1 MLLFLNS
8 YFDLEKLAYT
18 PPHVPA
24 RVTGSKISFSMSY
37 DCTVPEWDKVHQ
49 PDIAVHQLSM
59 CTGLRWT

>member
-1 MLLFLNS
+1 M
-8 YFDLEKLAYT
+8 
-18 PPHVPA
+18 PA

-37 DCTVPEWDKVHQ
+37 DCTVLEWDKVHQ